1 LEKINLSPF
10 LFLKYVPHISPKIF
24 RKEEETMTLHILDD
38 ATVAALN
45 DLFKDDIWVPEWI
58 GIPVQLVLPFEG
70 PIECS

>member
-1 LEKINLSPF
+1 
-10 LFLKYVPHISPKIF
+10 
-24 RKEEETMTLHILDD
+24 MTLHILDD